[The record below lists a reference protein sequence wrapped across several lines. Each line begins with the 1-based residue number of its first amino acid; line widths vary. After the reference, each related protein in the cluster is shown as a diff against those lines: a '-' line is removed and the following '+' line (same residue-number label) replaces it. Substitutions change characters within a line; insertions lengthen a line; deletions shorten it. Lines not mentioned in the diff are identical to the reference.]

1 MKYVRLLTI
10 PGILVACLL
19 ACAARRSGS
28 TLDTGRTQERDELV
42 LLTTRTDAKVSATTT
57 VTDRWRDL
65 RIHWRDYDLSKSPDE
80 NGNYPVKSEGWAD
93 ANEQESKDE
102 KSDVSEDTHEDAN
115 VKTEADR
122 DVSHK
127 KAENT
132 DLDVKAGIQPLW
144 WWLIGVLTVVV
155 GLIFLWWKYGKKDK
169 TK

>member
-10 PGILVACLL
+10 SGILVACLL

-93 ANEQESKDE
+93 ANEQE
-102 KSDVSEDTHEDAN
+102 
-115 VKTEADR
+115 KTN
-122 DVSHK
+122 K
-127 KAENT
+127 KAEKAERSET
-132 DLDVKAGIQPLW
+132 GDLIAGTSSRNSSRDTRAQTETGIKAGMQPLW
-144 WWLIGVLTVVV
+144 WWLIGVVSVVIV
-155 GLIFLWWKYGKKDK
+155 GFVIWWKYGKKDK